1 MWENVR
7 RREMTQI
14 KPIVAKPIT
23 YSQDSPLGGD
33 SPWWGILN
41 PEYISYQDYPP
52 QLLCFF
58 MYCLCLIRALG
69 EYLVDR

>member
-14 KPIVAKPIT
+14 KPIVAKLIT

-33 SPWWGILN
+33 SPLVGN
-41 PEYISYQDYPP
+41 PES
-52 QLLCFF
+52 
-58 MYCLCLIRALG
+58 
-69 EYLVDR
+69 

>member
-14 KPIVAKPIT
+14 KPIVAKLIT

-58 MYCLCLIRALG
+58 YVLFVLDKG
-69 EYLVDR
+69 SG